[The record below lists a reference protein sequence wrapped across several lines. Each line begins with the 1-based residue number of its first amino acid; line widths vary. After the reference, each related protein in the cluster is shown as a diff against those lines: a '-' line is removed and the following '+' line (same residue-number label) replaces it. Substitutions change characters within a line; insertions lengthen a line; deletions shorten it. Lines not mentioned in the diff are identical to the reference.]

1 MHIEEM
7 TEKAAEFIAKWQY
20 PTPYEDYSFTDCQAE
35 IDDLLAGLHFA
46 VYDEKNSLPC
56 GFLAI
61 GWAAQLYD
69 VDEEISAIY
78 GDESY
83 TDIGFGLRPDLC
95 GMGLGQ
101 ELVTAAISYVNELFD
116 DNRVRLT
123 VASSNLRAV
132 RLYNKMGF
140 ITIKKFPVSYK
151 GRIQEM
157 EIMVN
162 QAD

>member
-1 MHIEEM
+1 MYIEEM
-7 TEKAAEFIAKWQY
+7 TENAAQFIAKWQY
-20 PTPYEDYSFTDCQAE
+20 PAPYEDYSFTDCQAE

-46 VYDEKNSLPC
+46 VYDKKFSLPC

-69 VDEEISAIY
+69 IDDEIMAIY
-78 GDESY
+78 ENESY

-95 GMGLGQ
+95 GKGLGH
-101 ELVTAAISYVNELFD
+101 ELVTTAIEYVSELFD

-123 VASSNLRAV
+123 VASDNLRAV
-132 RLYNKMGF
+132 TLYKNMGF
-140 ITIKKFPVSYK
+140 VTIKKFPASYK

-162 QAD
+162 RLD